1 MIISHSLAYFG
12 FPVCVIYAEF
22 GEVRKNTSA
31 FRGDGTAIS
40 CQQPSVQR
48 GKTTPNK
55 ILPVS
60 HA

>member
-22 GEVRKNTSA
+22 GKVRKNTRA
-31 FRGDGTAIS
+31 FQGDGAAIS

-48 GKTTPNK
+48 GKTAPNK
-55 ILPVS
+55 I
-60 HA
+60 